1 MASLLPTVHLP
12 VPVLLHA
19 LGLFS
24 LGMYLTFTK
33 VPSALGIAVTGLGLS
48 YLLTSYVPIEQNQF
62 LHASVPVRIIL
73 ATLAA
78 ARLPTAPQAERK
90 NLIILI
96 FDIIITFTQNQ
107 QKVFSHVKPWSHSIL
122 SPSN

>member
-96 FDIIITFTQNQ
+96 LYDFLGG
-107 QKVFSHVKPWSHSIL
+107 VMVGYIL
-122 SPSN
+122 GQWNGRLPGY